1 MRVHQVV
8 NSAAGPHMGGAERMA
23 RTLHRGI
30 LAAGGESRLIALSG
44 PAPDCPH
51 AISLFPENPS
61 KSPYGGG
68 VLMALRRHLRRTVR
82 PGDVVHG
89 HLFPTLF
96 YLAALRR
103 MGALAAP
110 HWTGALTAPC
120 RMGALATPLV
130 YTEHN
135 TQNRRRTLLGGRTL
149 DAALYGAVDGVV
161 AISEGVR
168 DALLAW
174 CPSLAGR
181 THVIANGVPL
191 PPPAPD
197 RCGPVRHVVSVG
209 HLTPQKNYGAAIE
222 AMAAVMAQ
230 NPLAHTIHY
239 TIAGEGSERERLAR
253 LIAQKGLQ
261 SRIRLLGAVSD
272 PAPLYGAADVFF
284 MPSLFEGFGL
294 AAVEAMAAGLPV
306 ISADV
311 PGLREV
317 VPDGA
322 GIRTAPHAAAMA
334 EALTQMVALPAGTRI
349 AMGKVGA
356 AQAARF
362 GEDAMICAHRRL
374 YGRFHKAAL
383 AARRSSPQQP
393 SETALGDL

>member
-1 MRVHQVV
+1 V

-110 HWTGALTAPC
+110 
-120 RMGALATPLV
+120 LV

-197 RCGPVRHVVSVG
+197 RRGPVRHVVSVG

-239 TIAGEGSERERLAR
+239 TIAGEGSERARLAR

-261 SRIRLLGAVSD
+261 NRIRLLGAVSD

-334 EALTQMVALPAGTRI
+334 EALTQMAALPAGTRI

-393 SETALGDL
+393 SETALGGL